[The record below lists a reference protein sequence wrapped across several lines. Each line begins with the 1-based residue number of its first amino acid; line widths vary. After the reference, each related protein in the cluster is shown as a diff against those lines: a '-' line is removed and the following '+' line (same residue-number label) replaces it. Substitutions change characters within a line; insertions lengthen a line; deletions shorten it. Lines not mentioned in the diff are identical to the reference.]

1 MLTYRDEDIEFDR
14 DINKKSNLCK
24 YFCFSSIFCLIIIA
38 VLLFT
43 FGLKSICFMP
53 FINKLDLCMI
63 NNSNYSNSSNITNY
77 TIYPNNTNY
86 TTLVNYTTFE
96 NITNYTIFENI
107 TNYTTFENNSK
118 YTNFED
124 YTNDTTLENTNNFRN
139 SDKEIN
145 KFPNL
150 NKIGQNNLTN
160 VSNSLFINQAVT
172 PKTNI
177 EQNNPTKR
185 DYGEAIGISI
195 GSVLGF
201 ILLIAGFV
209 YGLKKGPTN
218 IKKLCTNRTASKHN
232 AIQLTDEELKF
243 YQVKNPL
250 QEAIENNQ
258 GGQFVEAVN
267 ILKKAIE
274 KDRARDFPE
283 AINLYNKGIDI
294 VVKCLKSNCNANDR
308 FAIAKKIDIYIQ
320 RVNYISNCVENE
332 KLIQDIKI

>member
-1 MLTYRDEDIEFDR
+1 MLTYRDEDLEIDR
-14 DINKKSNLCK
+14 DINEKSNLLK
-24 YFCFSSIFCLIIIA
+24 YCCFSSIFCLLIVV

-43 FGLKSICFMP
+43 FGLKSICLIPFMD
-53 FINKLDLCMI
+53 KLDLCII
-63 NNSNYSNSSNITNY
+63 NNSNYSNSSNITGY
-77 TIYPNNTNY
+77 TIYQNNT
-86 TTLVNYTTFE
+86 NYTTFE
-96 NITNYTIFENI
+96 NITNYTSFENI
-107 TNYTTFENNSK
+107 TNYTTLKNEINNTNSEN
-118 YTNFED
+118 YTNN
-124 YTNDTTLENTNNFRN
+124 TNIENTNNFRN

-145 KFPNL
+145 KFPNF
-150 NKIGQNNLTN
+150 NKVGQNNLTN
-160 VSNSLFINQAVT
+160 VSNSLFINQAIT

-177 EQNNPTKR
+177 EQNNREKR